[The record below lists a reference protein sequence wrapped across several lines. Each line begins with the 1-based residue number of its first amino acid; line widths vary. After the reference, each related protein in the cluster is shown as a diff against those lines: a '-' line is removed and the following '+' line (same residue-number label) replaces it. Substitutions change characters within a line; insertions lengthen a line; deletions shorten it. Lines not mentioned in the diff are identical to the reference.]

1 MLGFFIYNFLY
12 MHIENFIKLKKEITS
27 LSQELNI
34 PEPLLVAVTKKQ
46 TVNKIIDL
54 INLGHRNFGENYVQ
68 EGLEKICKINN
79 SIIDWHFIGP
89 IQSNKTRDIS
99 RYFSWVHS
107 VDRLKIAV
115 RLNQQRPVNQPP
127 LNICLQV
134 NIDEEESKSGFS
146 LKELIGVI
154 EPMLALDN
162 IQLRGLMAIPKA
174 EKSVSEQ
181 RTSFKKLADVQAEI
195 NRRFNLEL
203 DTLSMGMSADLESAI
218 AEGSTMVRIGTAI
231 FGERLKSA
239 V

>member
-1 MLGFFIYNFLY
+1 
-12 MHIENFIKLKKEITS
+12 
-27 LSQELNI
+27 
-34 PEPLLVAVTKKQ
+34 
-46 TVNKIIDL
+46 
-54 INLGHRNFGENYVQ
+54 
-68 EGLEKICKINN
+68 
-79 SIIDWHFIGP
+79 
-89 IQSNKTRDIS
+89 
-99 RYFSWVHS
+99 
-107 VDRLKIAV
+107 
-115 RLNQQRPVNQPP
+115 
-127 LNICLQV
+127 LQV
-134 NIDEEESKSGFS
+134 NVDEEENKSGFS

>member
-1 MLGFFIYNFLY
+1 MLPLLQRYFAQREL
-12 MHIENFIKLKKEITS
+12 IENLASQHHLPVKL
-27 LSQELNI
+27 L
-34 PEPLLVAVTKKQ
+34 AVSKTRPATEVMTLYKAGQ
-46 TVNKIIDL
+46 RD
-54 INLGHRNFGENYVQ
+54 FGENYLQ
-68 EGLEKICKINN
+68 DGLKKQRLLPHFDIT
-79 SIIDWHFIGP
+79 WHFIGP

-134 NIDEEESKSGFS
+134 NIDEEENKSGFS